1 MKKII
6 ASASLAVLGAASLQ
20 AEYAPGLSATEKS
33 KPWTIS
39 AILRGFYDDNP
50 TDSFRT
56 RKQESWG
63 LEVSPSLG
71 VNIALD
77 QTLIGFTYVYDL
89 RFFEARPDND
99 ADHSHLVNL
108 KINHA
113 FNERYKL
120 DLGDTFNYAQEPE
133 LQSGIVSVPLRTKQ
147 NYIHNN
153 GRAAFDPEMMVALLL
168 YGYCQGERSS
178 RVIEKRCVRDVGYRV
193 VTGGL
198 RPDHATIARFRAR
211 HEKALG
217 GLFSPVLRLLAVAP
231 PEVSLAHMTLH
242 FPPVAQFL
250 ERFRAL
256 LRSRSVFDFDQERG
270 RAALIACLR
279 VDDVHRA
286 ERHVRRVDAF
296 RVLVE
301 QEAKVGGWDA
311 SRLGRRYRQEHR
323 TLSSWRCWW
332 SWSGSESES

>member
-20 AEYAPGLSATEKS
+20 AEYAPGLSPTEKS

-50 TDSFRT
+50 TDSFREA
-56 RKQESWG
+56 KEESWG

-120 DLGDTFNYAQEPE
+120 DL
-133 LQSGIVSVPLRTKQ
+133 
-147 NYIHNN
+147 
-153 GRAAFDPEMMVALLL
+153 
-168 YGYCQGERSS
+168 
-178 RVIEKRCVRDVGYRV
+178 
-193 VTGGL
+193 
-198 RPDHATIARFRAR
+198 
-211 HEKALG
+211 
-217 GLFSPVLRLLAVAP
+217 
-231 PEVSLAHMTLH
+231 
-242 FPPVAQFL
+242 
-250 ERFRAL
+250 
-256 LRSRSVFDFDQERG
+256 
-270 RAALIACLR
+270 
-279 VDDVHRA
+279 
-286 ERHVRRVDAF
+286 
-296 RVLVE
+296 
-301 QEAKVGGWDA
+301 A
-311 SRLGRRYRQEHR
+311 S
-323 TLSSWRCWW
+323 
-332 SWSGSESES
+332 